1 MIFKW
6 NINIIY
12 DILFK
17 LDSIIVN
24 KKIKII
30 KIKFIWIVYFIFRKT
45 QIKWIIIY
53 TIISL
58 ISSNVYQIFCSLSIL
73 SIYTEL

>member
-17 LDSIIVN
+17 LESIIVN

-53 TIISL
+53 TIISI
-58 ISSNVYQIFCSLSIL
+58 ISSNDYQIFCNLSIL
-73 SIYTEL
+73 SI